1 MSFVNI
7 DDTDIL
13 QELYACVILIANMS
27 QLCRMIGS
35 MGECHMNNCPV
46 SCRGLISLV
55 DLSTVVYEVKS

>member
-27 QLCRMIGS
+27 
-35 MGECHMNNCPV
+35 
-46 SCRGLISLV
+46 
-55 DLSTVVYEVKS
+55 